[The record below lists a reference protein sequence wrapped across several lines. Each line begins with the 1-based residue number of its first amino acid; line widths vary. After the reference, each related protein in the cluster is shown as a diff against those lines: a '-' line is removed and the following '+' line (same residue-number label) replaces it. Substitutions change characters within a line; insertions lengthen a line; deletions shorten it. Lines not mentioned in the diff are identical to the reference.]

1 MSDLLE
7 NSDEGRR
14 AREIVRLAAQEVE
27 APGARSWLLSDERG
41 VWARLAHD
49 LLKKVSDLPEAAGLP
64 DREVNEILATH
75 ITSAALVTLALAHVS
90 GAAAPSRGRFS
101 PKGKTSE

>member
-27 APGARSWLLSDERG
+27 APGAKSWLLSDERG

-49 LLKKVSDLPEAAGLP
+49 LLKKVSDLPAAAGISHK
-64 DREVNEILATH
+64 EVDDILATH
-75 ITSAALVTLALAHVS
+75 LACAALTTF
-90 GAAAPSRGRFS
+90 SRG
-101 PKGKTSE
+101 